1 MSHKPSSITEP
12 QEWIDSLIKD
22 RQMIE
27 GEMLSVAA
35 EIKALQER
43 YKRLD
48 RDRENIIY
56 AINQLDEVANA

>member
-1 MSHKPSSITEP
+1 MLSL
-12 QEWIDSLIKD
+12 IDSLIKD